1 MSLTKLENR
10 SVFLD
15 FFRGFIVFLL
25 ITDLTSGFVVLFGF
39 GYLCNRLPNKEIL
52 NKV

>member
-15 FFRGFIVFLL
+15 FFRGFIMFLL
-25 ITDLTSGFVVLFGF
+25 VADLTSGFVVLFGF
-39 GYLCNRLPNKEIL
+39 EYLFYRLHKKEIF